1 MQPTSTLVNRHNSG
15 LLVARWPLIFLTLLP
30 LVLHA
35 LPGVAQTTILALRL
49 MTQVQALGEP
59 QGDQRKESR
68 STNEVAVP
76 QLVPVRASPAAR
88 RAVAHGSPEL
98 TVSNFCPL
106 P

>member
-59 QGDQRKESR
+59 QGGQRKESR
-68 STNEVAVP
+68 STKEVAVP
-76 QLVPVRASPAAR
+76 QLVPSKCLADLRL
-88 RAVAHGSPEL
+88 VAHGSLEITAAHCRP
-98 TVSNFCPL
+98 CP
-106 P
+106 